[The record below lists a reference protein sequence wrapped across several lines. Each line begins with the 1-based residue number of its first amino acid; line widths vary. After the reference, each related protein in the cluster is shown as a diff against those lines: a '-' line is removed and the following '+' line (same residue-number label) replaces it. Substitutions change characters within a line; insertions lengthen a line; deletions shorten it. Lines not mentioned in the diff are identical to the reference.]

1 MKVAR
6 THGWGAVS
14 LILLMSLQG
23 CATGARGP
31 HGEPR
36 AARHARDPLQPV
48 NRRVF
53 AFNMGL
59 YDHVLEPVTKGY
71 RAVTPPPLRSGIAHF
86 FANASYPYVLLNDF
100 LQGKLR
106 QGCSDVARFVVNTV
120 FGIGGLFDVASRVG
134 LPAHKNSF
142 GVTLGVWG
150 VPQGAYLVL
159 PFFGP
164 SSVRNLPELPL
175 EIVTSPFYYVASA
188 TAQWSITGIGA
199 INSGNVNRGNI
210 KTVQESASPYFFAR
224 NAWEQH
230 ERYLIQGGN
239 VSHKELLNGLG
250 PMLNG
255 KGFAPTAPRQR

>member
-1 MKVAR
+1 M
-6 THGWGAVS
+6 
-14 LILLMSLQG
+14 LLMLLASLQG

-31 HGEPR
+31 RREAQPPNQVH
-36 AARHARDPLQPV
+36 DPLQPV
-48 NRRVF
+48 NRKIF

-59 YDHVLEPVTKGY
+59 YDHVLEPVVKGY
-71 RAVTPPPLRSGIAHF
+71 RVVTPLPLRSGIAHF

-100 LQGKLR
+100 LQGRLR
-106 QGCSDVARFVVNTV
+106 QGFSDVARFVVNTV

-150 VPQGAYLVL
+150 LPQGAYLVL

-175 EIVTSPFYYVASA
+175 EIVTSPFYYIASSS
-188 TAQWSITGIGA
+188 AQWGITGVGA
-199 INSGNVNRGNI
+199 INSADVNSGNVQ
-210 KTVQESASPYFFAR
+210 TVRESASPYFFAR

-239 VSHKELLNGLG
+239 MSHKELLDGLG
-250 PMLNG
+250 PVLHE
-255 KGFAPTAPRQR
+255 KASAPTAPEPR